1 MDKEGKV
8 TTAIEKKI
16 RIAGHDK
23 KVIPCVV
30 ELPQQ
35 EGGYLVVAEYYPED
49 KKEPVIS
56 RRYITVGKENT
67 NYEYYEIKP

>member
-1 MDKEGKV
+1 
-8 TTAIEKKI
+8 
-16 RIAGHDK
+16 
-23 KVIPCVV
+23 V

-35 EGGYLVVAEYYPED
+35 AGGYLVVAEYYPED

-67 NYEYYEIKP
+67 TYEYYEIKP